1 MNMMIMFTFHT
12 ITMLRSK
19 HLSLIIISRLKQ
31 NSKVLA
37 KDERNIAQIGSG
49 KAKDS
54 TEAGLGAIFGVSL
67 VNILLSQPLR
77 FITNSNDKGDD

>member
-1 MNMMIMFTFHT
+1 MMIMFTFHT

-37 KDERNIAQIGSG
+37 KDERNIAQIGPG